1 MKNFKN
7 STMLLSAT
15 AGVLLALTGCS
26 AAVEQPAGASTAGS
40 EAAPVEAE
48 IVVPE
53 AKEIFPKTSAAIKKA
68 TSATVIGDI
77 ANGSEKGN
85 FELSGTVDGTN
96 SLMKMSQDDA
106 TIELLTVD
114 NVSYMKPNKA
124 FLTQRAGA
132 EAAKMLDTVAAN
144 KWISTKNADQFGDF
158 TVGSFLASMDTDELG
173 TMEAPK
179 ITKKSL
185 DDLNGA
191 KAFKY
196 TGSDTIFWIAAEGEP
211 HLLKIESTGSASDGT
226 GFMTFSEWNAVKPH
240 ETPAKSDVVSVP
252 GL

>member
-7 STMLLSAT
+7 SAMLLSAT
-15 AGVLLALTGCS
+15 AGVVLALTGCS
-26 AAVEQPAGASTAGS
+26 TAAEQPAGASTTGS

-53 AKEIFPKTSAAIKKA
+53 AKEIFPKTSAAIEKA
-68 TSATVIGDI
+68 TSATVVGDLT
-77 ANGSEKGN
+77 NGSEKGN

-106 TIELLTVD
+106 SIELLIV
-114 NVSYMKPNKA
+114 NNASYMKPNKE

-144 KWISTKNADQFGDF
+144 KWISTKNAKQFGDL
-158 TVGSFLASMDTDELG
+158 TVGSFLAAMDTDELG
-173 TMEAPK
+173 PKEAAK

-185 DDLNGA
+185 DDLNGT

-196 TGSDTIFWIAAEGEP
+196 TGADTIFWIAAEGEP
-211 HLLKIESTGSASDGT
+211 HLLKIEGTGSAADSGL
-226 GFMTFSEWNAVKPH
+226 MTFSEWNSVKPH
-240 ETPAKSDVVSVP
+240 EAPAKSDVVSVP